1 MCTSELF
8 QSDPLAH
15 SQEQPRQETSV
26 SGMVD
31 PSVIYQIV
39 LLLHIAAAIVGFGGI
54 IAHSTYNARAFG
66 GNAGDA
72 RVLLN
77 TTQTV
82 TNLAHNAIYGV
93 FLLGIALVALSDGG
107 IGFGEA
113 WISASFVVWFA
124 MVGLAHGM
132 VKPAVRSLKEKAEG
146 MNGATKMSDDP
157 EVISLAKKLALGDGL
172 TQLLIVA
179 AIALMIWQPGA
190 PS

>member
-1 MCTSELF
+1 
-8 QSDPLAH
+8 
-15 SQEQPRQETSV
+15 
-26 SGMVD
+26 MVD

-54 IAHSTYNARAFG
+54 IAHSAYNAKAFG

-72 RVLLN
+72 RVLLG
-77 TTQTV
+77 TTQTL
-82 TNLAHNAIYGV
+82 TNMAHYAIYGV

-107 IGFGEA
+107 ISFGDP

-132 VKPAVRSLKEKAEG
+132 VKPAVRSLKEKADG
-146 MNGATKMSDDP
+146 MDAGARMADDS

-179 AIALMIWQPGA
+179 AVALMIWQP
-190 PS
+190 